1 MISKNIRLVPS
12 KQQENDFL
20 QEDLMNAPDGFFLE
34 IKVLDVLE
42 TAQDKDL
49 LDKICSKV
57 RKGGKV
63 VLNGVDGLD
72 MCRKVFY
79 GQMPL
84 GMAAEQ
90 FFKHVNNLHSVATLK
105 QYFLEKKW
113 DIRFVGLDQGRYL
126 VEAVRQ

>member
-12 KQQENDFL
+12 KQQDNDFL
-20 QEDLMNAPDGFFLE
+20 QEDLMNAPDGFFME

-42 TAQDKDL
+42 SSEDKQL
-49 LDKICSKV
+49 LDKVCNKV

-79 GQMPL
+79 GHIPV
-84 GMAAEQ
+84 GVAADQ
-90 FFKHVNNLHSVATLK
+90 FFKHIKNLHSVATLK

-113 DIRFVGLDQGRYL
+113 DLKFVGLDEGRYL
-126 VEAVRQ
+126 IEAVRQ